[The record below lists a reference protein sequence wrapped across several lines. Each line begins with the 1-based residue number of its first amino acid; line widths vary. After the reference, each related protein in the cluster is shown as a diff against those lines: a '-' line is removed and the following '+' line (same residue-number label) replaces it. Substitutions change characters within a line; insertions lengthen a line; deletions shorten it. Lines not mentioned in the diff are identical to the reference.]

1 MLKVLKWIGIVLGS
15 LIGLV
20 LLVALGLYVKAR
32 SEFNRTYNVEVP
44 QISIPSDAA
53 ATERGQHLAT
63 VLCFEC
69 HGDDLG
75 GQVPFADLGP
85 IGTIDTPNLTKG
97 QGGLGAQLTDEDFVR
112 ILTHGVKPNGKSV
125 FIMPSTDFQYM
136 SDQDLGDIIAYVRS
150 LPPVDRTTAVKFTF
164 MGNVMYGAGMFG
176 NLLRASRIDH
186 ADRPPTPPAPGVTP
200 EYGSY
205 LVQINSCRDCHGL
218 ELSGGKS
225 AEPGAPL
232 APNLTPGGELR
243 AWTAEQ
249 FITTLRTGVT
259 PSGMELKYMPWPY
272 KGKMSDDELKAIWAY
287 LTSLPELATTTEM
300 VK

>member
-1 MLKVLKWIGIVLGS
+1 MKVLKWIGIVLGS
-15 LIGLV
+15 IVGLA
-20 LLVALGLYVKAR
+20 LLVAVGLYIKSR
-32 SEFNRTYNVEVP
+32 SEFNRTYSVEAR
-44 QISIPSDAA
+44 QITVPSDAA
-53 ATERGQHLAT
+53 AIQRGRHLAT
-63 VLCFEC
+63 VICMEC

-75 GQVPFADLGP
+75 GKVGFVDLGP
-85 IGTIDTPNLTKG
+85 IGSVDTPNLTKG
-97 QGGLGAQLTDEDFVR
+97 TGGLGRELTDEDFVR
-112 ILTHGVKPNGKSV
+112 VLTHGVKPNGTSV

-136 SDQDLGDIIAYVRS
+136 SDQDLGDIIAYIRA
-150 LPPVDRTTAVKFTF
+150 LPPVDRTTGGQFTF
-164 MGNVMYGAGMFG
+164 IGNAMYGAGAFG

-186 ADRPPTPPAPGVTP
+186 DNRPPTPAAPGVTP

-205 LVQINSCRDCHGL
+205 LVQINSCRDCHGQ

-259 PSGMELKYMPWPY
+259 PSGMELKYMPWQY
-272 KGKMSDDELKAIWAY
+272 KGKMSDNELKAIWAY
-287 LTSLPELATTTEM
+287 LTSQPELTTTTEM